1 MAHNLIRFLGS
12 HVGAALLLV
21 ASCLPALSQ
30 SPFYTASATDI
41 ANGAAGSLIHNS
53 KEDVAALG
61 ASKYLVLYRSTGL
74 KGEPIAVSGMVFV
87 PPGDMPE
94 GGWPIVA
101 WAHPT
106 SGIVPKCAPSMA
118 YFGNDQVQGLK
129 ELIDLGY
136 VVTAT
141 DYPGL
146 GTPGPHPYLIGESEG
161 RAVLDSIRAARELI
175 GGKSPDATLWG
186 HSQGGQAALYA
197 ADLAPGYAPDITLLG
212 VAAAAP
218 ATDLARLMKDDYASS
233 GGRNL
238 LAMALYSWNQ
248 LFDAPIADVVD
259 PAAMATVDGLAQVCL
274 ESLLD
279 MPARMIDGNELMKGF
294 LSVDD
299 ITVISPYKELL
310 AGNTIGTLPTHM
322 PVMLVQ
328 GSADTTVVPDVTAA
342 YMSEIC
348 AAGSRVTMQ
357 ILPGASHYDAARQ
370 GYPDFIAWLTS
381 LRDGKPVADNCP

>member
-1 MAHNLIRFLGS
+1 MAHNLIHCIGKILSAGLI
-12 HVGAALLLV
+12 LL
-21 ASCLPALSQ
+21 ASCFPALSQ
-30 SPFYTASATDI
+30 TAFYTASASDI

-53 KEDVAALG
+53 KQDVPAYG

-74 KGEPIAVSGMVFV
+74 KGEKIAVSGMVFV
-87 PPGDMPE
+87 PPGEMPD

-106 SGIVPKCAPSMA
+106 SGIVPKCAPSQA
-118 YFGNDQVQGLK
+118 YFGNDQVQGLQQ
-129 ELIDLGY
+129 LLSQGY

-161 RAVLDSIRAARELI
+161 RAVLDSIRAARDLI

-186 HSQGGQAALYA
+186 HSQGGQAVLYA
-197 ADLAPGYAPDITLLG
+197 ADLAPSYAPDIKLLG

-218 ATDLARLMKDDYASS
+218 ATDLARLMQDDYSSS

-248 LFDAPIADVVD
+248 IFDAPIAQVVE
-259 PAAMATVDGLAQVCL
+259 PSAMATVDGLAQVCL
-274 ESLLD
+274 ESILD
-279 MPARMIDGNELMKGF
+279 MPARLIDGNALIKGF

-299 ITVISPYKELL
+299 ITTISPWKELL
-310 AGNTIGTLPTHM
+310 AGNTIGTLPPEL

-342 YMSEIC
+342 YLSEIC
-348 AAGSRVTMQ
+348 GAGSRVTMQ

-370 GYPDFIAWLTS
+370 GYPDFIAWLTN
-381 LRDGKPVADNCP
+381 LRDGKPVSDDCS